1 MGRTVRAEEA
11 KTTVKRGDKTVPRK
25 TLSANVDL
33 AHAITAAM
41 HKENKTRSVATF
53 IETALQSAYTPA
65 AEAVPAVAAVKA
77 SKGVK
82 AVAAVAA
89 VPAAKAS
96 LRVGGSAKY
105 IQGNYAYQVKPHEL
119 PVYYGVDPEIN
130 ALVDAIAG
138 RTGVGSSNVV
148 RAVVAVHLGIQDL
161 VECIAPDGDDTPVAD
176 VDFDL
181 A

>member
-1 MGRTVRAEEA
+1 MGRTVRAEDA

-33 AHAITAAM
+33 MHAITAAM
-41 HKENKTRSVATF
+41 HEGNKTRSVATF

-65 AEAVPAVAAVKA
+65 AEAVPARKAVKA
-77 SKGVK
+77 K
-82 AVAAVAA
+82 
-89 VPAAKAS
+89 PAAKAS
-96 LRVGGSAKY
+96 LAVGGSAKY

-119 PVYYGVDPEIN
+119 PVYYGVDPAIN
-130 ALVDAIAG
+130 ALVDAVAS

-148 RAVVAVHLGIQDL
+148 RAVLAVHLGIQDQL
-161 VECIAPDGDDTPVAD
+161 ECIAPEGDDVPVAD
-176 VDFDL
+176 VDFEL